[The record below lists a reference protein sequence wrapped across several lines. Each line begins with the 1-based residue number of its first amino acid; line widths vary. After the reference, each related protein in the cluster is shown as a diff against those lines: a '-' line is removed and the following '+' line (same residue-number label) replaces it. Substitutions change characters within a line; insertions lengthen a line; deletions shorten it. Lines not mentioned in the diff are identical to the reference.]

1 MKWNHGILI
10 FYICFAAALFTVLIL
25 SFGVD
30 HSLVDKDYYK
40 LDLAYQSEYEEL
52 SNHVKN
58 PKIKIDHLSAT
69 NDLRIS
75 PVDDS
80 VEEVDL
86 FFYRPS
92 NQSHDYHLELALNGQ
107 DEIMDLS
114 SMIKGKWK
122 LQVRY
127 KSHDTAYRSK
137 LDFVVL

>member
-58 PKIKIDHLSAT
+58 PKLKIDHLSSS
-69 NDLRIS
+69 NDLRVS
-75 PVDDS
+75 PFDNS
-80 VEEVDL
+80 VGRVDL
-86 FFYRPS
+86 YFYRPS
-92 NQSHDYHLELALNGQ
+92 DQSQDYHVELDLDGH

-114 SMIKGKWK
+114 TMLKGKWK

-137 LDFVVL
+137 LEFVVL